1 MATDLIR
8 YDLLVQEALR
18 SVVRKV
24 LSDAARDGLQGE
36 HHFYITFK
44 THAQGVQLSARMRN
58 QYPDEMTIILQHQ
71 FWGLNVMEQGFE
83 VGLSFHKIPET
94 LFIPFEALSGF
105 FDPSVE
111 FGLKFVT
118 EIGAND
124 VDGPIGAVH
133 TTGPSKE
140 LTAALP
146 AAGHGTGGAL
156 AHLPAGRTGEG
167 AAALPAD
174 QVQAGKVQAD
184 QAQEGQA
191 QEGQAKVISID
202 AFRKKP

>member
-24 LSDAARDGLQGE
+24 LSDAARDGLPGE

-44 THAQGVQLSARMRN
+44 THAPGVQLSTRMRN
-58 QYPDEMTIILQHQ
+58 QYPSEMTIILQHQ
-71 FWGLNVMEQGFE
+71 FWGLNVTEAGFE

-94 LFIPFEALSGF
+94 LYIPYEALTGF
-105 FDPSVE
+105 FDPSVQ
-111 FGLKFVT
+111 FGLKFET

-124 VDGPIGAVH
+124 VDGPIDSEAKAAEPSQDLAAASSDVAHPGALV
-133 TTGPSKE
+133 
-140 LTAALP
+140 P
-146 AAGHGTGGAL
+146 AAF
-156 AHLPAGRTGEG
+156 PPGE
-167 AAALPAD
+167 AASAASAPQD
-174 QVQAGKVQAD
+174 
-184 QAQEGQA
+184 
-191 QEGQAKVISID
+191 AKVISID

>member
-44 THAQGVQLSARMRN
+44 THAPNVRLSAHMRT
-58 QYPDEMTIILQHQ
+58 QYPNEMTIILQHQ
-71 FWGLNVMEQGFE
+71 FWGLNVQEQGFE
-83 VGLSFHKIPET
+83 VGLSFKKIPET
-94 LFIPFEALSGF
+94 LYIPFEALTGF
-105 FDPSVE
+105 FDPSVQ
-111 FGLKFVT
+111 FGLKFET

-124 VDGPIGAVH
+124 VEGSFDINAEAVGLPQAADMSGDGDRGIA
-133 TTGPSKE
+133 
-140 LTAALP
+140 
-146 AAGHGTGGAL
+146 GTGDAEKLRVTTDAL
-156 AHLPAGRTGEG
+156 T
-167 AAALPAD
+167 
-174 QVQAGKVQAD
+174 QASNED
-184 QAQEGQA
+184 
-191 QEGQAKVISID
+191 AKVISID